1 MVITTINNNKLFI
14 QFDRLVK
21 NGLVHIYDDK
31 GFEKDKDINNS
42 EFEVVD
48 LPEAIEKIH
57 LEINFDDENKII
69 KTINLNR

>member
-31 GFEKDKDINNS
+31 GFEKDKDINKS